1 MTAKKDFKRRVR
13 ERQAKTGESYTA
25 ARAQLIAERG
35 DDDADV
41 DEPNRDEPD
50 KEPPFS
56 VVELIDATDDA
67 ASLGFKCHVLVSPSL
82 VDQIAPARA
91 LERLRDALLATERDP
106 EMYLL
111 RALAFRGVRRPMGRE
126 RYLGRWD
133 DVRRFIE
140 RAMVGIGGLTLTC
153 DMLAFSA
160 DGVMVIAQ
168 ADAVPDM
175 PAIPRLSSRPPR
187 LFLTTPHGHRL
198 GDVAYVVPR

>member
-25 ARAQLIAERG
+25 ARAQVVAQGEQGDAEP
-35 DDDADV
+35 A
-41 DEPNRDEPD
+41 EPER
-50 KEPPFS
+50 EPPFS
-56 VVELIDATDDA
+56 VVELIDATEDA
-67 ASLGFKCHVLVSPSL
+67 ANLGFKCQVLVSPSL
-82 VDQIAPARA
+82 ANEIAPARA
-91 LERLRDALLATERDP
+91 LERFRDALLATERDP
-106 EMYLL
+106 EMFLL
-111 RALAFRGVRRPMGRE
+111 RALAFRGVRRPLGRE

-140 RAMVGIGGLTLTC
+140 RAMVGIGGLTLTG

-175 PAIPRLSSRPPR
+175 PAIPRLALRPPR
-187 LFLTTPHGHRL
+187 LFLTTPQGHRL